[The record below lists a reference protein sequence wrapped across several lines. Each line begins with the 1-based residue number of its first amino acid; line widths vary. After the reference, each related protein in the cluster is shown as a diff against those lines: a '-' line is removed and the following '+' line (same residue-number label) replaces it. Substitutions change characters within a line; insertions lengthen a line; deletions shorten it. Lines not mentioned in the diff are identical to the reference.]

1 MCVACMRVHA
11 AMYALRPEEDVKCPF
26 LSLSALTFLTESH
39 IEPGTRLAVANPI
52 ILLALPL
59 PLSTVVTVSTQL
71 LMELEC

>member
-1 MCVACMRVHA
+1 MCVVCIRVHA
-11 AMYALRPEEDVKCPF
+11 AMYALRPEEDVKCPS

-39 IEPGTRLAVANPI
+39 NQPGTGLATANPS

-59 PLSTVVTVSTQL
+59 PLSTVVTGSTQL